1 MEWHRLRQRDRLVR
15 SQLARSGRKRKKTN
29 AILSQANVCWQ
40 MSFPRLSLGVW
51 PGLKKDAMRSDAEEV
66 RHVYP
71 ERALGQSGMRKWSY
85 VCEICAR
92 EIAPIPAPVTP
103 LALFI

>member
-1 MEWHRLRQRDRLVR
+1 
-15 SQLARSGRKRKKTN
+15 
-29 AILSQANVCWQ
+29 

-51 PGLKKDAMRSDAEEV
+51 PGLKKDAMSNDAEEV

-85 VCEICAR
+85 VCEIRAR

>member
-1 MEWHRLRQRDRLVR
+1 
-15 SQLARSGRKRKKTN
+15 
-29 AILSQANVCWQ
+29 

-85 VCEICAR
+85 AREIRAR
-92 EIAPIPAPVTP
+92 EIAAIPAPVTP
-103 LALFI
+103 LALFIREPRV